1 MIFVILGTQDKK
13 FTRLLDAI
21 QKKIDEGKISKKE
34 KIIVQAGCTRYK
46 SKNMQIIDY
55 MPLRE
60 FEDYVDKADIIIC
73 HAGVGTILTA
83 LKKGKKIIAAAR
95 LKKYGE
101 HVNDHQ
107 KDIEKK
113 FNDSGLLI
121 GIDDVNDLKYAI
133 IKSERFYPKKYQKN
147 NSEMINIIKTYIDKI

>member
-1 MIFVILGTQDKK
+1 MALEKNKKVI
-13 FTRLLDAI
+13 A
-21 QKKIDEGKISKKE
+21 
-34 KIIVQAGCTRYK
+34 V
-46 SKNMQIIDY
+46 
-55 MPLRE
+55 
-60 FEDYVDKADIIIC
+60 
-73 HAGVGTILTA
+73 
-83 LKKGKKIIAAAR
+83 AR
-95 LKKYGE
+95 KKKYGE

>member
-1 MIFVILGTQDKK
+1 MILVLLGTQNND
-13 FTRLLDAI
+13 FHRLLCEI
-21 QKKIDEGKISKKE
+21 EENIDNG
-34 KIIVQAGCTRYK
+34 IIKQEVVVQAGFTKYHSEKMRIFNLIPQNDLNK
-46 SKNMQIIDY
+46 LVEKASLIIT
-55 MPLRE
+55 
-60 FEDYVDKADIIIC
+60 
-73 HAGVGTILTA
+73 HAGIGSIEMA
-83 LKKGKKIIAAAR
+83 LEKNKKVIAVAR
-95 LKKYGE
+95 KKKYGE